1 MNLTKYAYTGLLFL
15 AGCSMMGPNFT
26 PAAYTQHDID
36 RISEIS
42 VAMDKDKVEEVM
54 GKLVRLE
61 FSSNTEAWHYCC
73 TDLSVNEHAVVIFK
87 VGKSTQAKTYAINVP
102 ADVAKYEDCSK
113 YIRSVFR

>member
-1 MNLTKYAYTGLLFL
+1 MHLTKYALTCLLFL
-15 AGCSMMGPNFT
+15 AGCSMMGPNFSQ
-26 PAAYTQHDID
+26 AAYTQQDID
-36 RISEIS
+36 RISEITMS
-42 VAMDKDKVEEVM
+42 MNKDKVEEVM

-87 VGKSTQAKTYAINVP
+87 AGKSTQAKTYAINVP